1 MKIIEALKRYPYIAR
16 KAWTDGMYVCAD
28 KNLAIVCKLDDTTL
42 PLFYQDCLA
51 EDWEEAFPFL
61 SNPKQAVQ
69 NGCSIT
75 REDMD
80 GYVTAQ
86 KLQIFV
92 NTTKDPHFNQ
102 VELTNKFDW
111 VYFKWCNEI
120 LVDFFFTLEDD
131 GKWKL
136 C

>member
-1 MKIIEALKRYPYIAR
+1 MKIIEALKRYPYVTR

-28 KNLAIVCKLDDTTL
+28 KNLAIVCKLDDTIM

-69 NGCSIT
+69 NGCRIT
-75 REDMD
+75 REDMC
-80 GYVTAQ
+80 GYVTAE
-86 KLQIFV
+86 KTSI
-92 NTTKDPHFNQ
+92 Q
-102 VELTNKFDW
+102 VQTQDGFRLTRNW
-111 VYFKWCNEI
+111 VYFSWCGDQLI
-120 LVDFFFTLEDD
+120 DIAFTLEDD

>member
-28 KNLAIVCKLDDTTL
+28 KNLAIVCKLDDTTM

-69 NGCSIT
+69 NGCRIT

-80 GYVTAQ
+80 GYVTAKKNICKSPDTRWFSSYMQ
-86 KLQIFV
+86 LGLFQLGWRS
-92 NTTKDPHFNQ
+92 TD
-102 VELTNKFDW
+102 
-111 VYFKWCNEI
+111 
-120 LVDFFFTLEDD
+120 
-131 GKWKL
+131 
-136 C
+136 